1 MKEVSVMRME
11 PHHELSDKNTLCL
24 RADENERAENKK
36 WNRVSMEN
44 EIERLESLDERKW
57 FGRGRGSLVHG

>member
-24 RADENERAENKK
+24 SERAENKK